1 MTKVNPIL
9 KPTSK
14 THTSDAYSE
23 AELGLANRN
32 CGTLLETLK
41 HDVTPLGA
49 HYLLSHF
56 DIPFVTSSN
65 DWSLSL
71 TDCFNKPTTFTLETL
86 QSMPAIT
93 QRVTLECAGNGRRH
107 VSPRWPSQPWG
118 TEAVGTADWTGTRLS
133 HLLHQAGLSK
143 SCKEIVFH
151 GTDVGI
157 DGGQVH
163 NFARSLTPA
172 MAMHDDVMI
181 AWQMNGQPLAPQH
194 GFPLRLIVPGWYGM
208 ASVKWLA
215 EIQAIDHAFQGHQ
228 QTGTY
233 MYRESATDSGTPVT
247 EIRVK
252 SLLVPPGIP
261 DWATRKR
268 LLKPGPVK
276 LTGRAWSGAGTPITK
291 VEFGVDGHWSTA
303 ELIPNNNRYAWSEWQ
318 CVWHA
323 ETGPHKLSCKA
334 TDANG
339 NTQPLNAPW
348 DTAGFGNNAV
358 QEIEVWCDDYYQI
371 ESHQTLS

>member
-1 MTKVNPIL
+1 MTDNNPIL
-9 KPTSK
+9 NPTKKS
-14 THTSDAYSE
+14 HTNDAYSE

-32 CGTLLETLK
+32 CGTLLETLR
-41 HDVTPLGA
+41 HEVTPVGA

-56 DIPFVTSSN
+56 DIPYVENSN

-71 TDCFNKPTTFTLETL
+71 SGCFEQPTVLSFDAL
-86 QSMPAIT
+86 QAMPAVT

-118 TEAVGTADWTGTRLS
+118 TEAVGTADWTGTSLH
-133 HLLHQAGLSK
+133 HLLQLAGIAK
-143 SCKEIVFH
+143 ECKEIVFH
-151 GTDVGI
+151 GSDAGI
-157 DGGQVH
+157 DGGHVH
-163 NFARSLTPA
+163 NFARSLSTD
-172 MAMHDDVMI
+172 MALHEDVMI

-215 EIQAIDHAFQGHQ
+215 EIQAIDHKFQGHQ

-233 MYRESATDSGTPVT
+233 MYREDAGDAGTPVT
-247 EIRVK
+247 GIRVK

-268 LLKPGPVK
+268 LIKPGPVK
-276 LTGRAWSGAGTPITK
+276 ISGKAWSGAGTRVTK
-291 VEFGVDGHWSTA
+291 VDFGIDGNWHSA
-303 ELIPNNNRYAWSEWQ
+303 EMKPNKNRYAWSEWEFT
-318 CVWHA
+318 WHA
-323 ETGPHKLSCKA
+323 EIGQHELSCKA

-339 NTQPLNAPW
+339 NTQPLDAPW
-348 DTAGFGNNAV
+348 DTAGFGNNAI
-358 QEIEVWCDDYYQI
+358 QKIEVWCDHY
-371 ESHQTLS
+371 